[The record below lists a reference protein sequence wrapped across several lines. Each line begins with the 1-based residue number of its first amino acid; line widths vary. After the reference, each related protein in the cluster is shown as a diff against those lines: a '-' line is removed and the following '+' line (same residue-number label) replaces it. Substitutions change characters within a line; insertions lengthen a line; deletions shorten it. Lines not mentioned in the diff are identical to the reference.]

1 MLVITSQWNCFIRFE
16 KNGGK
21 VIMKKVNSFDEVIVQ
36 SVEIKLMSVK
46 KLQTEKKLRD
56 CAALI
61 K

>member
-21 VIMKKVNSFDEVIVQ
+21 VIKKKVNSFDEVIVQ

-46 KLQTEKKLRD
+46 KLQTEKKILRE
-56 CAALI
+56 ALI